1 MIQTI
6 VSALLPAFIILAL
19 GYFAARHHDFG
30 LPGAQI
36 LNRMVLDYALP
47 LSIFVSIVRT
57 TRAELGQDVPLLIVL
72 VVAIVGIY
80 AVVFLL
86 SRSVFRL
93 SLGMSALGALAASA
107 PNAPF
112 VGPAV
117 LGYLY
122 GPASGIPIALV
133 GVIAYIT
140 VAPATIICLSL
151 ATQGSASTPAQPA
164 ASPAASSS
172 STPAPRVSV
181 ASTVVGTLKQPLVW
195 LPVLGF
201 IIVLI
206 GISPPPLITNAL
218 ELLGQS
224 AGGVALFSAGIILA
238 SFNLVVDR
246 FVLSV
251 TAIKNI
257 VQPGLVFAALTV
269 LGYTNPLLG
278 EATVTTS
285 LPVFVLVAMLA
296 LQYQIAEKEATSA
309 LLISTVG
316 SLITTGAFIALTGG

>member
-1 MIQTI
+1 MIGTI

-30 LPGAQI
+30 LDGAQV
-36 LNRMVLDYALP
+36 LNRMVLTYALP
-47 LSIFVSIVRT
+47 LSIFVAIVRT
-57 TRAELGQDVPLLIVL
+57 TRDELGQDVPLLIVL
-72 VVAIVGIY
+72 AVAIVGVY

-86 SRSVFRL
+86 SRYVFRL
-93 SLGMSALGALAASA
+93 SVGLSALAALAASA

-117 LGYLY
+117 LGYLF

-133 GVIAYIT
+133 GILSYLT
-140 VAPATIICLSL
+140 VAPATIVFLSL
-151 ATQGSASTPAQPA
+151 ATQGSATPAQPGATAVTSSA
-164 ASPAASSS
+164 ATHVNVT
-172 STPAPRVSV
+172 STI
-181 ASTVVGTLKQPLVW
+181 VGTLKQPLVW
-195 LPVLGF
+195 LPMLGF

-206 GISPPPLITNAL
+206 GISLPPLFTNAL

-224 AGGVALFSAGIILA
+224 AAGVALFSAGIILA
-238 SFNLVVDR
+238 SFKLVVDR
-246 FVLSV
+246 WVLSV

-257 VQPGLVFAALTV
+257 VQPALVWAALLA
-269 LGYTNPLLG
+269 LGYSNPLLS
-278 EATVTTS
+278 EAVVTTS

-296 LQYQIAEKEATSA
+296 LQYHTAETEATSA

-316 SLITTGAFIALTGG
+316 SLVTTGVFIALTGG